1 MARCAFIPAAAEAEA
16 NALRKLWKSTVSVV
30 AAPSDAQSPD
40 VSMDGLPSG
49 DDGGTGDAV

>member
-40 VSMDGLPSG
+40 DSMDGLPSG